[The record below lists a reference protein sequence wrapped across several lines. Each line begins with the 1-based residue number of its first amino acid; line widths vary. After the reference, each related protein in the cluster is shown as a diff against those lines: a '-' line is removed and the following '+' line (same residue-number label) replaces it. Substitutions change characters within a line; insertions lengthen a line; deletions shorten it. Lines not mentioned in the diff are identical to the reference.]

1 MASQGWLPTTDTGL
15 RDFTGDFSAKVSATP
30 TAFGLTAADA
40 TTEAALVTA
49 YDDALA
55 AATNPAT
62 RTPVTVTA
70 KNVAKAGLVANTRSL
85 AARIQANPS
94 VTPEQKVALGLP
106 VHIVGKHPIPAPVT
120 RPVVT
125 VASITELA
133 HAVRIVD
140 ESTPTKRAKPYGVAE
155 AAVFTFVGDDPP
167 ADIEQWEFKGIAK
180 RSDFL
185 IHYDP
190 ADAGKRAH
198 IRAVWFN
205 PRGEPGPV
213 GEATSAMVVA

>member
-1 MASQGWLPTTDTGL
+1 MASQGWLPMSDTGL
-15 RDFTGDFSAKVSATP
+15 RDFTGDFSAKLTAAP
-30 TAFGLTAADA
+30 TTYGLTAADA
-40 TTEAALVTA
+40 TAEAGLVTTYKAALATA
-49 YDDALA
+49 TD
-55 AATNPAT
+55 PAT
-62 RTPVTVTA
+62 RTPVTITA
-70 KNVAKAGLVANTRSL
+70 KNVAKAGLVASTRSL

-106 VHIVGKHPIPAPVT
+106 VHITGKTPIPAPTT

-125 VASITELA
+125 VADITELT

-155 AAVFTFVGDDPP
+155 AAVFTFVGDNPP
-167 ADIEQWEFKGIAK
+167 ADLEQWEFKGIAK

-185 IHYDP
+185 IHYDAP
-190 ADAGKRAH
+190 DAGKRAH

-205 PRGEPGPV
+205 PRGEQGPV
-213 GEATSAMVVA
+213 GEPASAMVAA